1 MRVRVVSG
9 LIGSVI
15 LIAALL
21 APPGVLTL
29 VVFGASLLAIF
40 EFRQAVQSV
49 QRTVDP
55 TVAILM
61 TVMLVGNSR
70 YGNPSVVAALR
81 ASVPAG
87 DAGSFLQAAVD
98 AMSWCFSGSAVRV
111 VAFACIAWLFG
122 RLIFQMETFH
132 LDDLAMT
139 VTGVLYIPFLMSF
152 VTQVRGMGHG
162 AWLVWLIVFGAVITD
177 TAAYFVGV
185 TLGRHK
191 LLPKV
196 SPKKT
201 VEGGVGGVVGC
212 TAVMLAF
219 GLLVPAP
226 VREAVPWYHFLILG
240 VLCGVV
246 SQLGDWSASAIKRSA
261 GIKDFGKLIPGHGGM
276 LDRIDSILFVGPVV
290 FLYLQAVVGL

>member
-9 LIGSVI
+9 LIGSII

-21 APPGVLTL
+21 APPAVLTL
-29 VVFGASLLAIF
+29 VVLAASLLAF
-40 EFRQAVQSV
+40 LEFRQAVQSV

-55 TVAILM
+55 AVAVLM
-61 TVMLVGNSR
+61 TVMLVANSR
-70 YGNPSVVAALR
+70 YGNPTVVEAIRTTVSGWGGGAFWQT
-81 ASVPAG
+81 AI
-87 DAGSFLQAAVD
+87 D
-98 AMSWCFSGSAVRV
+98 AMVWCFSGSAVRV

-122 RLIFQMETFH
+122 RLIFQMDTFH

-152 VTQVRGMGHG
+152 VAQVRGMQHG
-162 AWLVWLIVFGAVITD
+162 AWLVWCIVFGAVITD

-201 VEGGVGGVVGC
+201 VEGAIGGVIGS
-212 TAVMLAF
+212 TAIMLAF
-219 GLLVPAP
+219 GLLVPAV
-226 VREAVPWYHFLILG
+226 VRTAVPWYHFLILG